1 MHFPTSDVNV
11 RYNAVY
17 IGNIVG
23 KRVEFNRQLNVL
35 LQKNKHAHLNAKY
48 ILKKKLYAIVW
59 TSNMEIY
66 QYELCSI
73 YNHMV

>member
-35 LQKNKHAHLNAKY
+35 LQKNKHAHLNVKY
-48 ILKKKLYAIVW
+48 IL
-59 TSNMEIY
+59 
-66 QYELCSI
+66 
-73 YNHMV
+73 